1 LARVNHLHDQKVV
14 DCFTALQHSLPKVTE
29 TEVSSIYKCQKRE
42 KNEIERERERGYKK
56 QTSSPLGGWGLDY
69 CQACT
74 DTIQATIIHV

>member
-42 KNEIERERERGYKK
+42 KNEIEREREREG
-56 QTSSPLGGWGLDY
+56 DRERERERERE
-69 CQACT
+69 
-74 DTIQATIIHV
+74 